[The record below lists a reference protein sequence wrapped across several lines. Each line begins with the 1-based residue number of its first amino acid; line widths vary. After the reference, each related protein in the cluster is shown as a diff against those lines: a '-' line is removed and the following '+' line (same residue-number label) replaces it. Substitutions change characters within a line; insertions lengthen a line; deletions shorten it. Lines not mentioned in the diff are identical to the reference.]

1 LVVWFKNKILR
12 TENENHITGMRN
24 VPSGVLLR
32 PQSIDWFL
40 ESQTWTKSFMASI
53 CSEIRFEDA
62 VSSCDGFAEKVTYEI
77 RDGEV
82 LVHGALGLITIY
94 KVQDKNTISFKMQG
108 MGEATFNRT
117 SY

>member
-1 LVVWFKNKILR
+1 MKIISLVCAMF
-12 TENENHITGMRN
+12 
-24 VPSGVLLR
+24 LLVSCSD
-32 PQSIDWFL
+32 PNPLIG
-40 ESQTWTKSFMASI
+40 TWKAKPGQKSFMASI

-94 KVQDKNTISFKMQG
+94 KVQDKNTISFKMPG